1 MRNVER
7 LTSFKSELLNIF
19 MDMEVNEHKQR
30 TRNAAQRSL
39 RARRGIEFH
48 KEARRLNACL
58 SELSDGDCLEKN
70 TH

>member
-7 LTSFKSELLNIF
+7 LTSLKSELLNIF

-30 TRNAAQRSL
+30 ARNAVQRSL
-39 RARRGIEFH
+39 RARRGIEFYQET
-48 KEARRLNACL
+48 KRL
-58 SELSDGDCLEKN
+58 SEHLIEFPINDFLDEN